1 MQITKKKI
9 KQIIREE
16 VQRMTVS
23 DSSTL
28 GYDMAEKLIQEFKDL
43 SVNDRQTFLTKFVK
57 FLNEE
62 NT

>member
-28 GYDMAEKLIQEFKDL
+28 GYDMAVKLIQEFKDL

>member
-1 MQITKKKI
+1 MQITTKKI